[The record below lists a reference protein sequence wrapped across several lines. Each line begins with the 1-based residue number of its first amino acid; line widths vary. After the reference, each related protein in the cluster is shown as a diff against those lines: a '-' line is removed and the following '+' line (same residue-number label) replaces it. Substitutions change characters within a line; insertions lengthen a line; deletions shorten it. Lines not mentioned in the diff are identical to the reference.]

1 MTTNNLLT
9 KIIFMPSETPSP
21 LSQTLNLSGKALEY
35 SPTLV
40 PDVANLLPPLLN
52 NYFKKMSFDHRIILK
67 DEAQQKHI
75 DTLTVGMQALIKAYQ
90 ESIIANQELV
100 NALNDLKKR
109 VQELEQNQIQGFG
122 QYEHHITPNR
132 NVLQQMG

>member
-1 MTTNNLLT
+1 
-9 KIIFMPSETPSP
+9 
-21 LSQTLNLSGKALEY
+21 
-35 SPTLV
+35 
-40 PDVANLLPPLLN
+40 
-52 NYFKKMSFDHRIILK
+52 MSVDHRITLK

-75 DTLTVGMQALIKAYQ
+75 DTLTVGMQALIEAYQ

-109 VQELEQNQIQGFG
+109 VGELEQNQIQGLG